1 MPDLSVL
8 LAYLPDFGAWWR
20 ALQTFAGDNLP
31 WVLLG
36 LTVVGWLL
44 TGLIVKWSVK
54 LVFGVIWSGVKF
66 IVYWAFLWP
75 LTRIGYGVWVVFKWL
90 GRLFGRGAK
99 ASGRGVKALG
109 RKGKTGFKHHP
120 WWGVGLLL
128 VGAMFLQAAVPYNYP
143 GRQDVDVLLWWLT
156 GFYFFIMA
164 FVRFMSYALHRRT
177 GRRG

>member
-31 WVLLG
+31 WVLVG
-36 LTVVGWLL
+36 LVAIGWILHVLL
-44 TGLIVKWSVK
+44 LKSLLKI
-54 LVFGVIWSGVKF
+54 VFG
-66 IVYWAFLWP
+66 A
-75 LTRIGYGVWVVFKWL
+75 IGYGIKSILYWVTHVFWAVLKWV

-99 ASGRGVKALG
+99 AGGRGAKAVG
-109 RKGKTGFKHHP
+109 RRGKGAFKHHP
-120 WWGVGLLL
+120 WWGGGLLL

-143 GRQDVDVLLWWLT
+143 GRQNVDVLLWWLT

-164 FVRFMSYALHRRT
+164 FVRFMSYALRRQT